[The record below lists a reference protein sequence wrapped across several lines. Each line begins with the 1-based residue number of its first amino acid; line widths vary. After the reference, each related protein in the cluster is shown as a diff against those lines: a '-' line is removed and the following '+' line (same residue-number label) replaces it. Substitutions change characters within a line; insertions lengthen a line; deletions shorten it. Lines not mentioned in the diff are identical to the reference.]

1 MCKRLKW
8 KIIDE
13 IFAKWN
19 KDYEDQYVTM
29 LCNTDHIRQGTY
41 LHSFYKPEKDMPK
54 LFKKQGWYLPKD
66 LKEFYSKFNGIRL
79 FFSSFSIYG
88 MQSNR
93 FFTDNVPYDLSIEN
107 FSRNKDKSYVV
118 FGSICGC
125 YYFAYKNDKRQ
136 KSYYKLDADDYSIL
150 ATYSSLEELLTKEMR
165 VFIDEYNLD
174 GTRKHPIIYDFS
186 KKYPIFAHVFT
197 GVKIWEDE
205 KEK

>member
-1 MCKRLKW
+1 MCKRQKW

-66 LKEFYSKFNGIRL
+66 FKDFYSKYNGIRL

-93 FFTDNVPYDLSIEN
+93 FFTDDVPYDLSIEN
-107 FSRNKDKSYVV
+107 YSRNPDKSYVV
-118 FGSICGC
+118 FGSILGC
-125 YYFAYKNDKRQ
+125 VFAYKNDKRQ
-136 KSYYKLDADDYSIL
+136 KGYYKLDENDFSIMK
-150 ATYSSLEELLTKEMR
+150 TYDSLEELLTKELSI
-165 VFIDEYNLD
+165 FLKEYNLN
-174 GTRKHPIIYDFS
+174 GTRKHPVENDFTRQYRS
-186 KKYPIFAHVFT
+186 FANQFDGNVD
-197 GVKIWEDE
+197 WEDE